1 MTIDTVAAAV
11 EQVESRG
18 QWYAERGDCRGVMQ
32 VCARWAHVPPAQ
44 LWLPDVNRREGIR
57 LLRYWHGKAHGDW
70 AFALA
75 AYNCGW
81 GGLKGKC
88 GQGYARKV
96 LMQVK
101 Q

>member
-1 MTIDTVAAAV
+1 
-11 EQVESRG
+11 
-18 QWYAERGDCRGVMQ
+18 
-32 VCARWAHVPPAQ
+32 
-44 LWLPDVNRREGIR
+44 VNRREGIR